1 MSDAPDDSI
10 RSLLPA
16 DYGQLDDQLRRQI
29 GAAPEFAK
37 KELPGFVWNMIGKKA
52 TQALDDTLDLNVFGV
67 FARAWCKGVEI
78 RRAARQS
85 LAHPGMPFTLLLGKH
100 KANTS
105 LLPAVDITILPFA
118 THRIPFELALAA
130 EFESVELTLRDG
142 AIASIGA
149 GTCRVVAQLK
159 CAGEPMHPAKPSQK
173 VKLGAPHALK
183 PPIVVATVDEAEPFH
198 EP

>member
-1 MSDAPDDSI
+1 MGDTQDDSI
-10 RSLLPA
+10 RSLLPD
-16 DYGQLDDQLRRQI
+16 DYGRLDDRLQQQI
-29 GAAPEFAK
+29 GKAPEFARQK
-37 KELPGFVWNMIGKKA
+37 VPGFLWSVIGDRA

-67 FARAWCKGVEI
+67 FARAWCQGIEI
-78 RRAARQS
+78 RRAAKES

-100 KANTS
+100 KASTN
-105 LLPAVDITILPFA
+105 LLPAVDITILPYG

-130 EFESVELTLRDG
+130 EFESVELKLVDG

-159 CAGEPMHPAKPSQK
+159 CGGEAMHPAKPSQK
-173 VKLGAPHALK
+173 VTLGAPYALK
-183 PPIVVATVDEAEPFH
+183 PPIVVAAAEEPAPFH

>member
-1 MSDAPDDSI
+1 MGDTQDDSI
-10 RSLLPA
+10 RSLLPD
-16 DYGQLDDQLRRQI
+16 DYGRLDDRLRQQF
-29 GAAPEFAK
+29 GKAPEFAK
-37 KELPGFVWNMIGKKA
+37 QKVPGFMWSVIGDRA

-67 FARAWCKGVEI
+67 FARAWCQGIEI
-78 RRAARQS
+78 RRAAQAS

-100 KANTS
+100 KASTS
-105 LLPAVDITILPFA
+105 LLPAVDITILPYG

-130 EFESVELTLRDG
+130 EFESVELKLVDG

-159 CAGEPMHPAKPSQK
+159 CGGEAMHPAKPSQK
-173 VKLGAPHALK
+173 VTLGAPHVLK
-183 PPIVVATVDEAEPFH
+183 PPLVVAALDEPQPFH